1 MRLEFGP
8 HTIAYGRQPG
18 AEKVLDILRTE
29 LLAIMQQVGA
39 PTIKH
44 LVPGMAAG
52 LVVPKPADP
61 AGGLDAQIR
70 LSVASNA

>member
-1 MRLEFGP
+1 
-8 HTIAYGRQPG
+8 
-18 AEKVLDILRTE
+18 VLDILCTE

-52 LVVPKPADP
+52 LVLPNPPDP

>member
-1 MRLEFGP
+1 
-8 HTIAYGRQPG
+8 
-18 AEKVLDILRTE
+18 VLDILCTE

>member
-8 HTIAYGRQPG
+8 HTIADGRQPG

-44 LVPGMAAG
+44 LVPNM
-52 LVVPKPADP
+52 V
-61 AGGLDAQIR
+61 R
-70 LSVASNA
+70 RTT